1 MIDAIQKIFDEFEEA
16 MTIEDGLYVYTEP
29 CIAGNGLS
37 WRHLFRVT
45 EQGDVIAYEVK
56 LIEQ

>member
-1 MIDAIQKIFDEFEEA
+1 MIEAIQKIFDEFKEA
-16 MTIEDGLYVYTEP
+16 MTIEDGMYVYTEP
-29 CIAGNGLS
+29 CIAGRGLT

-45 EQGDVIAYEVK
+45 EQGDVIAYEVM